1 MIKSM
6 GKWLRNWDLMMIFLI
21 SLMGSA
27 RKLRGTAMIN
37 MNNNMKKLKIKMSN
51 KIWKE
56 QGMIMKIKDMMM
68 ILRMFQSK
76 LESLAKTNWKIC

>member
-1 MIKSM
+1 M

-27 RKLRGTAMIN
+27 RKLRGIAMIN
-37 MNNNMKKLKIKMSN
+37 MDNNMKKLKIKMN
-51 KIWKE
+51 KKIWKV

>member
-27 RKLRGTAMIN
+27 RKLRGIAMIN
-37 MNNNMKKLKIKMSN
+37 MNNNMKKLKIKMN
-51 KIWKE
+51 KKIWKE

>member
-21 SLMGSA
+21 SLMESA
-27 RKLRGTAMIN
+27 RKLRGIAMIN
-37 MNNNMKKLKIKMSN
+37 MNNNMKKLKIKMN
-51 KIWKE
+51 KKIWKE

>member
-1 MIKSM
+1 M

-27 RKLRGTAMIN
+27 RKLRGIAMIN
-37 MNNNMKKLKIKMSN
+37 MNNNMKKLKIRMNK

>member
-6 GKWLRNWDLMMIFLI
+6 GKWLRDWDLMMIFLI
-21 SLMGSA
+21 SLMESA
-27 RKLRGTAMIN
+27 RKLRGIAMIN
-37 MNNNMKKLKIKMSN
+37 MNNNMKKLKIKMN
-51 KIWKE
+51 KKIWKE
-56 QGMIMKIKDMMM
+56 QGMIMKIKDIM

>member
-27 RKLRGTAMIN
+27 RKLRGIAMIN
-37 MNNNMKKLKIKMSN
+37 MNNNMKKLKIKMN
-51 KIWKE
+51 KKIWKE
-56 QGMIMKIKDMMM
+56 QGMIMKIKGMMM

>member
-6 GKWLRNWDLMMIFLI
+6 GKWLRDWDLMMIFLI
-21 SLMGSA
+21 SLMESA
-27 RKLRGTAMIN
+27 RKLRGIAMIN
-37 MNNNMKKLKIKMSN
+37 MNNNMKKLKIKMN
-51 KIWKE
+51 KKIWKE

>member
-1 MIKSM
+1 
-6 GKWLRNWDLMMIFLI
+6 
-21 SLMGSA
+21 
-27 RKLRGTAMIN
+27 

-56 QGMIMKIKDMMM
+56 QGMMMKIKDMM